1 MPNVL
6 ILHLAR
12 IGLNYNTFQNE
23 KINQLLEF
31 PNILNLAPYS
41 YKHSLKGQYHELL

>member
-23 KINQLLEF
+23 KINQLFEF

-41 YKHSLKGQYHELL
+41 YKHTLKGQDHELL

>member
-12 IGLNYNTFQNE
+12 IGLNYDTFANE
-23 KINQLLEF
+23 KINTCFEF
-31 PNILNLAPYS
+31 PNLLDLTPYS
-41 YKHSLKGQYHELL
+41 YKHTLKG